1 MSPESALAARDAAGL
16 ADEAAPALIGPHAVI
31 HLAEVMREDF
41 GPVACDTVL
50 AHAQIDAVPGG
61 TCMIPEIE
69 ALRLHRWMAVWD
81 PVACFGIAEEAGRR
95 TADYIFAH
103 RIPGPAVRLLELS
116 PAWVAAPL
124 LMTAIRRHAWT
135 FVGAGRFASDASWGF
150 TIDRRQADHSIAPP
164 PTLFVWYAAVFER
177 LYKRLVD
184 PRCVCRAQSCGAES
198 LVARS
203 YRIECM

>member
-81 PVACFGIAEEAGRR
+81 PVACVGIAEEARAR
-95 TADYIFAH
+95 SSPSA
-103 RIPGPAVRLLELS
+103 PA
-116 PAWVAAPL
+116 
-124 LMTAIRRHAWT
+124 
-135 FVGAGRFASDASWGF
+135 
-150 TIDRRQADHSIAPP
+150 TI
-164 PTLFVWYAAVFER
+164 
-177 LYKRLVD
+177 
-184 PRCVCRAQSCGAES
+184 RCVT
-198 LVARS
+198 
-203 YRIECM
+203 

>member
-81 PVACFGIAEEAGRR
+81 PVACFGIAEEAGRGSEKKLSIGR
-95 TADYIFAH
+95 RRCDFV
-103 RIPGPAVRLLELS
+103 GPAACEAPCGRACRRGASVRRDRTGLS
-116 PAWVAAPL
+116 W
-124 LMTAIRRHAWT
+124 
-135 FVGAGRFASDASWGF
+135 
-150 TIDRRQADHSIAPP
+150 
-164 PTLFVWYAAVFER
+164 
-177 LYKRLVD
+177 
-184 PRCVCRAQSCGAES
+184 
-198 LVARS
+198 
-203 YRIECM
+203 